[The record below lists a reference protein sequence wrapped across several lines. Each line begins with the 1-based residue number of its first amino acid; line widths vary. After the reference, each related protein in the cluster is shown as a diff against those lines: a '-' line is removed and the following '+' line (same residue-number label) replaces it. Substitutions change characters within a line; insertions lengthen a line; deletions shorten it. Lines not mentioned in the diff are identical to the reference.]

1 MADDNKIIFSMY
13 RVGKT
18 FPPHRQVLKD
28 ISLSFFL
35 GAKIGIIG
43 LNGSGK
49 STLLKIISGMEK
61 EYQGEVTFLPGYSVG
76 LLSQDPLLEE
86 NRSVREIV
94 EEGVKETMEIIKE
107 FEKINNSFGEPEVYE
122 NPDKMQ
128 QLMDRQA
135 VLQEKIDYSDGW
147 NIEHKLERAMDALRC
162 PDGNA
167 KVNILSG
174 GERRRV
180 ALCRLLLQQP
190 DILLLDEPTNHLD
203 AESVQ
208 WLETTLK
215 QYNGT
220 VICVTH
226 DRYFLDN
233 VAGWI
238 LELDRGEGI
247 PWKGNYSSW
256 LEQKAKRLESEEK
269 GNVKRRKI
277 LERELEWVR
286 MSPKA
291 RHAKSKA
298 RLGAY
303 ENLLNQDVKQK
314 EDKLEIF
321 IPNGPRLGDK
331 VIEAKSVTKSFDDK
345 LLFEGLE
352 FSLPPNGIVG
362 VIGPNGAGKTTLF
375 RMIMGQEK
383 ATNGTFKI
391 GETVTLGYVDQAH
404 SAIDPAK
411 TVYEVISGGQ
421 NDVMVGTRLVNA
433 RAYVAR
439 FNFTGA
445 DQEKKCGVLSGGER
459 NRLHLALTLKSG
471 ANVLLL
477 DEPTNDIDVNTLR
490 AIEEGLENFAGC
502 AVIISHDR
510 WFLDR
515 ITTHM
520 LAFEGNSKVVW
531 FEGNYSDYEENYKK
545 RVADTTPARIK
556 YKKLV

>member
-13 RVGKT
+13 RVGKV

-49 STLLKIISGMEK
+49 STLLKIIAGVEK
-61 EYQGEVTFLPGYSVG
+61 EYQGDISFIPGYSVG
-76 LLSQDPLLEE
+76 LLTQDPLLDET
-86 NRSVREIV
+86 RTVREIV
-94 EEGVKETMEIIKE
+94 EEGVKETVDIIKE
-107 FEKINNSFGEPEVYE
+107 YEQINTSFGEPEVYE
-122 NPDKMQ
+122 NPDKMAE
-128 QLMDRQA
+128 LMERQA
-135 VLQEKIDYSDGW
+135 VLQEKIDYLDGW
-147 NIEHKLERAMDALRC
+147 NLEHRLERAMDALRC
-162 PDGNA
+162 PDA
-167 KVNILSG
+167 SMPVNVLSG

-190 DILLLDEPTNHLD
+190 QILLLDEPTNHLD

-220 VICVTH
+220 VICITH

-256 LEQKAKRLESEEK
+256 LEQKAKRLEVEEK

-291 RHAKSKA
+291 RQAKSKA
-298 RLGAY
+298 RLSAY
-303 ENLLNQDVKQK
+303 ENLMNQDVKQK

-321 IPNGPRLGDK
+321 IPNGPRLGSK
-331 VIEAKSVTKSFDDK
+331 VITATGVAKSFGDK
-345 LLFEGLE
+345 LLFDDLE
-352 FSLPPNGIVG
+352 FTLPPNGIVG

-375 RMIMGQEK
+375 RMIMEQEK
-383 ATNGTFKI
+383 VDKGTFEI
-391 GETVTLGYVDQAH
+391 GETVVLGYVDQAH
-404 SAIDPAK
+404 AAIDPAK
-411 TVYEVISGGQ
+411 TVYEVISGGMP
-421 NDVMVGTRLVNA
+421 DVMVGNRPVNA

-445 DQEKKCGVLSGGER
+445 DQEKKCSVLSGGER

-490 AIEEGLENFAGC
+490 ALEEGLENFAGC

-515 ITTHM
+515 VATHI
-520 LAFEGNSKVVW
+520 LAFEGDSKVVW
-531 FEGNYSDYEENYKK
+531 FEGAFTDYEESYKK
-545 RVADTTPARIK
+545 RVANAGPVRIK
-556 YKKLV
+556 YRKLG

>member
-49 STLLKIISGMEK
+49 STLLKIIAGKEK
-61 EYQGEVTFLPGYSVG
+61 EFQGEVTFLPGYSVG
-76 LLSQDPLLEE
+76 HLPQDPLLDET
-86 NRSVREIV
+86 RTVREIV
-94 EEGVKETMEIIKE
+94 EDGVKETMDIIKE
-107 FEKINNSFGEPEVYE
+107 YEKINTSFGEPEVYE

-135 VLQEKIDYSDGW
+135 VLQEKIEYHDGW
-147 NIEHKLERAMDALRC
+147 NIDYKLERAMDALRC
-162 PDGNA
+162 PEGNA
-167 KVNILSG
+167 KVSVLSG

-190 DILLLDEPTNHLD
+190 DVLLLDEPTNHLD

-215 QYNGT
+215 QYHGT
-220 VICVTH
+220 VICITH

-256 LEQKAKRLESEEK
+256 LEQKTKRLAVEEK

-314 EDKLEIF
+314 EEKLEIF

-331 VIEAKSVTKSFDDK
+331 VIKATNVAKSYDEK
-345 LLFEGLE
+345 LLFEDLD
-352 FSLPPNGIVG
+352 FNLPPNGIVG
-362 VIGPNGAGKTTLF
+362 VIGANGAGKTTLF
-375 RMIMGQEK
+375 RMIMNQET
-383 ATNGTFKI
+383 ATKGKFEI

-404 SAIDPAK
+404 SAIDPTK

-421 NDVMVGTRLVNA
+421 QDIMVGNRLVNA

-459 NRLHLALTLKSG
+459 NRLHLSLTLKSG

-490 AIEEGLENFAGC
+490 ALEEGLENFAGC

-515 ITTHM
+515 VTTHM

-531 FEGNYSDYEENYKK
+531 FEGNYTDYEENYKK
-545 RVADTTPARIK
+545 RVADTTPVRIK

>member
-1 MADDNKIIFSMY
+1 MADDNKIIFSMN
-13 RVGKT
+13 RVGKS

-49 STLLKIISGMEK
+49 STLLKIIAGIEK
-61 EYQGEVTFLPGYSVG
+61 EFQGDVTFLHGYSVG
-76 LLSQDPLLEE
+76 HLSQDPLLEE
-86 NRSVREIV
+86 SRTVKEIV
-94 EEGVKETMEIIKE
+94 EEGMKDTIDIIRE
-107 FEKINNSFGEPEVYE
+107 YEKINNSFGEPEVYE
-122 NPDKMQ
+122 NPDRMQ
-128 QLMDRQA
+128 QLMDRQS
-135 VLQEKIDYSDGW
+135 VLQEKIDYVDGW

-162 PDGNA
+162 PAPDA
-167 KVNILSG
+167 RVNVLSG

-215 QYNGT
+215 QYHGT
-220 VICVTH
+220 VICITH

-256 LEQKAKRLESEEK
+256 LEQKAKRLEVEEK

-314 EDKLEIF
+314 EEKLEIF

-331 VIEAKSVTKSFDDK
+331 VIEAKSVTKAFDDK
-345 LLFEGLE
+345 VLFENLD

-375 RMIMGQEK
+375 RMIMKQED
-383 ATNGTFKI
+383 ATRGTFTI
-391 GETVTLGYVDQAH
+391 GDTVSLGYVDQAH
-404 SAIDPAK
+404 AEIDPAK
-411 TVYEVISGGQ
+411 TVYEVISGWQ
-421 NDVMVGTRLVNA
+421 NDIMVGNRLVNA

-490 AIEEGLENFAGC
+490 ALEEGLENFAGC

-515 ITTHM
+515 VTTHM
-520 LAFEGNSKVVW
+520 LAFEGDSRVVW

-556 YKKLV
+556 YKKLI

>member
-1 MADDNKIIFSMY
+1 MSDDNKIIFSMY

-49 STLLKIISGMEK
+49 STLLKIIAGLEK
-61 EYQGEVTFLPGYSVG
+61 EYQGEVTFLPGYTVG
-76 LLSQDPLLEE
+76 HLPQDPLLEE
-86 NRSVREIV
+86 NRTVREIV
-94 EEGVKETMEIIKE
+94 EEGVKETIDLIKE
-107 FEKINNSFGEPEVYE
+107 YEAINIKFGEPEVYE

-135 VLQEKIDYSDGW
+135 LLQEKIDYHDGW
-147 NIEHKLERAMDALRC
+147 NIDYKLQRAMDALRC
-162 PDGNA
+162 PESDA

-180 ALCRLLLQQP
+180 ALCRLLLKQP

-215 QYNGT
+215 QYHGT
-220 VICVTH
+220 VICITH

-256 LEQKAKRLESEEK
+256 LEQKTKRLVIEEK

-291 RHAKSKA
+291 RQAKSKA

-303 ENLLNQDVKQK
+303 ENLLNQDVKAK
-314 EDKLEIF
+314 EERLEIF

-331 VIEAKSVTKSFDDK
+331 VIRASKVAKSFGDK
-345 LLFEGLE
+345 LLFDDLG
-352 FSLPPNGIVG
+352 FNLPPNGIVG

-375 RMIMGQEK
+375 RMIIGQEK
-383 ATNGTFKI
+383 PTKGDFQI
-391 GETVTLGYVDQAH
+391 GETVVLGYVDQSHA
-404 SAIDPAK
+404 AIDPSK

-421 NDVMVGTRLVNA
+421 NDVMVGNRLVNA
-433 RAYVAR
+433 RAYVSR

-490 AIEEGLENFAGC
+490 ALEEGLENFAGC

-515 ITTHM
+515 VTTHM
-520 LAFEGNSKVVW
+520 LAFEGDSKVIW

-545 RVADTTPARIK
+545 RVSDTTPVRIK

>member
-1 MADDNKIIFSMY
+1 MADDNKIIFSMN
-13 RVGKT
+13 RVGKS

-49 STLLKIISGMEK
+49 STLLKIIAGIEK
-61 EYQGEVTFLPGYSVG
+61 EFLGDITFLPGYSVG
-76 LLSQDPLLEE
+76 HLSQDPLLDES
-86 NRSVREIV
+86 RTVKEIV
-94 EEGVKETMEIIKE
+94 EEGMKDTIDIIRE
-107 FEKINNSFGEPEVYE
+107 YEKINSSFGEPEVYE
-122 NPDKMQ
+122 NPDRMQ

-135 VLQEKIDYSDGW
+135 VLQEKIEDVDGW

-162 PDGNA
+162 PA
-167 KVNILSG
+167 PEARVNVLSG

-215 QYNGT
+215 QYHGT
-220 VICVTH
+220 VICITH

-256 LEQKAKRLESEEK
+256 LEQKAKRLEVEEK

-314 EDKLEIF
+314 EEKLEIF

-331 VIEAKSVTKSFDDK
+331 VIEAKSVTKAFDDK
-345 LLFEGLE
+345 LLFEDLD

-375 RMIMGQEK
+375 RMIMKQEE
-383 ATNGTFKI
+383 ASRGTFTI
-391 GETVTLGYVDQAH
+391 GDTVSLGYVDQAH
-404 SAIDPAK
+404 ADIDPAK

-421 NDVMVGTRLVNA
+421 NDIMVGNRLVNA

-490 AIEEGLENFAGC
+490 ALEEGLENFAGC

-515 ITTHM
+515 VTTHM
-520 LAFEGNSKVVW
+520 LAFEGDSRVVW

-556 YKKLV
+556 YKKLI

>member
-1 MADDNKIIFSMY
+1 MADDNKIIFSMH

-49 STLLKIISGMEK
+49 STLLKIIAGTEK
-61 EYQGEVTFLPGYSVG
+61 EFQGDVTFLPGYSVG
-76 LLSQDPLLEE
+76 HLSQDPLLED

-94 EEGVKETMEIIKE
+94 EEGVKETIDIIKE
-107 FEKINNSFGEPEVYE
+107 YEKINNSFGEPEVYE

-135 VLQEKIDYSDGW
+135 VLQEKIEDNDGW

-162 PDGNA
+162 PESDA
-167 KVNILSG
+167 RVNVLSG

-190 DILLLDEPTNHLD
+190 DVLLLDEPTNHLD

-220 VICVTH
+220 VICITH

-256 LEQKAKRLESEEK
+256 LEQKTKRLESEEK

-321 IPNGPRLGDK
+321 IPNGPRLGDN
-331 VIEAKSVTKSFDDK
+331 VIEATSVTKSFDDK
-345 LLFEGLE
+345 VLFDDLD
-352 FSLPPNGIVG
+352 FRLPPNGIVG

-383 ATNGTFKI
+383 ATKGTFKI
-391 GETVTLGYVDQAH
+391 GETVVLGYVDQAH

-411 TVYEVISGGQ
+411 TVYEVISGGL

-477 DEPTNDIDVNTLR
+477 DEPTNDVDVNTLR
-490 AIEEGLENFAGC
+490 ALEEGLENFAGC

-515 ITTHM
+515 VTTHM

-545 RVADTTPARIK
+545 RVADTTPVRIK
-556 YKKLV
+556 YKKLI

>member
-1 MADDNKIIFSMY
+1 MAEDNKIIFSMN
-13 RVGKT
+13 RVGKV

-49 STLLKIISGMEK
+49 STLIKIIAGVEK
-61 EYQGEVTFLPGYSVG
+61 EFQGTVTFLPGYTVG
-76 LLSQDPLLEE
+76 YLPQDPLLDDT
-86 NRSVREIV
+86 RTVREIV
-94 EEGVKETMEIIKE
+94 EEGLKETMDIIKE

-135 VLQEKIDYSDGW
+135 VLQEKIDMADGW

-162 PDGNA
+162 PPNDA

-190 DILLLDEPTNHLD
+190 DVLLLDEPTNHLD

-208 WLETTLK
+208 WLETTLR
-215 QYNGT
+215 QYKGT
-220 VICVTH
+220 VICITH

-256 LEQKAKRLESEEK
+256 LEQKSKRLEIEEK

-314 EDKLEIF
+314 EEKLEIF

-331 VIEAKSVTKSFDDK
+331 VIEANKVAKSYDDK
-345 LLFEGLE
+345 ILFEDLD
-352 FSLPPNGIVG
+352 FNLPPNGIVG

-383 ATNGTFKI
+383 ATAGTFSI
-391 GETVTLGYVDQAH
+391 GETVSLGYVDQAH
-404 SAIDPAK
+404 AAIDPAK

-421 NDVMVGTRLVNA
+421 NDIMVGNRLVNA

-490 AIEEGLENFAGC
+490 ALEEGLENFAGC
-502 AVIISHDR
+502 AVI
-510 WFLDR
+510 
-515 ITTHM
+515 
-520 LAFEGNSKVVW
+520 
-531 FEGNYSDYEENYKK
+531 
-545 RVADTTPARIK
+545 
-556 YKKLV
+556 